1 MSKKNELTGLKK
13 TLSRAQKAN
22 IGDLQKLYTKLE
34 IVRGEVKKTR
44 SNQVYTDANVI
55 GFDKINEAK
64 GILIDLESKQSKL
77 ESEANSLRSV
87 KDEQFK

>member
-64 GILIDLESKQSKL
+64 GILIDLESKQAKL